1 MKNSIQKIIKVFL
14 AILFLTTS
22 FLMQVEA
29 QEYDWQK
36 SNSLSEGKS
45 VVAVS
50 EDGSK
55 IATAGFDSYIV
66 ISSDGGQTWVTATS
80 SGSSFWADIS
90 ISSDGTKLVATNN
103 NKIYTSTNGG
113 ITWLER
119 APKTGYEYWK
129 QVYYVPDGSKIIAV
143 HYDNEFLYTSVDDG
157 ETWQT
162 VNFLG
167 SKNWNYVS
175 SSQDGSR
182 IVVIG
187 YNDYIYTSSDFG
199 ATWNKQ
205 EGLGVKGWKF
215 VNTSSDSFKILAVA
229 EEGYFY
235 VSTNFGETWQE
246 MGPYNTSG
254 DFQLRYSKDG
264 SRLFGFQG
272 GLKVSLDDGL
282 TWFLQPGTATSYGVY
297 WKTVIPYQNTSKALA
312 LKNDGYLYFGEAAP
326 MRVSK
331 ENDYVIG
338 KGKVLFSGEANS
350 PYKKKG
356 VEYCLT
362 TSSLEECVYDQTF
375 VEEGDFSFGSFS
387 LTVSDLLP
395 KEYYRYRLFVE
406 DSEGN
411 KAYSENLF
419 TYVDYKVWAA
429 KTNAGKRN
437 WKAITSSSDGNQLAA
452 IENYGENIYISKD
465 KGNTWELKSF
475 PFQHW
480 ADINSSPDGKYVI
493 ASGKNY
499 IYLSSDFGATWSSLN
514 NPPEV
519 DYWYKISLSDDGK
532 TIGTI
537 AHNRN
542 DYYERVYVSTDSG
555 ESWASSTDP
564 INPKD
569 IYVSPNGEKI
579 LSVGWSDAF
588 FISNNYGATWIS
600 KPITTYAN
608 GYWEDLSVSDDENN
622 IIITATNG
630 AFVSYST
637 DGGDTWYKA
646 ESPSY
651 AASGLATSR
660 DGNKSMTINAYQIGL
675 SIDGGKSWKEVLKP
689 DEEWSATTISVDG
702 EGKNFFVGFQNG
714 YIYSYGELGIPKI
727 DLGSNIVNSSSSVSF
742 SAFVNTDHTRRGVE
756 YCSSATLESS
766 CTYEIL
772 EEADSFNVGTFTATA
787 TNLTPNSYYRYRFFA
802 ENEKGIAYSEDNI
815 FLLKYNDWVEINSGQ
830 ISLDSLAISK
840 KGDKVVALSG
850 GSVYISN
857 NYGQDWNLSSA
868 PLGDWVDLKMSENG
882 EVIFLGNKIYGRTEN
897 SIFSLDGGDTWNDF
911 PPNFDIFFDAFDI
924 SPDGKYLY
932 FIDYLY
938 FFKLEIQS
946 LLDENFILEDIEYE
960 EYEELARNGDWYKEL
975 FVGNGGSRF
984 IAFTDSVYIST
995 DEGKTWVDTNP
1006 PLLSLVTGID
1016 ASKDGKTIVITRPLP
1031 IEGVNPGYSF
1041 ISRNG
1046 GATWEEITSLGSNYW
1061 NGVAISDD
1069 GYKILISDWD
1079 GNVYSSLDGG
1089 ETWNKETDVPNGYS
1103 PFVSMSGSG
1112 ANMFVGWEYSDNTE
1126 TPKIYRLYNELPQA
1140 KGVVAKIKK

>member
-1 MKNSIQKIIKVFL
+1 MKNIIQKIIKVFL

-429 KTNAGKRN
+429 KTGAGERV
-437 WKAITSSSDGNQLAA
+437 WKSIDVSDDGQTLVAIEEFGENVYISLDGGNSWEIKKLSNQQWWDTAISSDGK
-452 IENYGENIYISKD
+452 YILVS
-465 KGNTWELKSF
+465 GRNF
-475 PFQHW
+475 
-480 ADINSSPDGKYVI
+480 IGK
-493 ASGKNY
+493 
-499 IYLSSDFGATWSSLN
+499 SSDFGKTWNFLETPQEITFWYN
-514 NPPEV
+514 V
-519 DYWYKISLSDDGK
+519 DISDDGNI
-532 TIGTI
+532 IGAV
-537 AHNRN
+537 AHNS
-542 DYYERVYVSTDSG
+542 DSYVRVYVSMNAGQDWTQVTDVINPKNIRISSTGKDMYVVGTYSFFRSSDFG
-555 ESWASSTDP
+555 ESWTSVMSSSSYWKDLAVSNDGQKIMIGGTNLVPIVHTVDGGNSWQESDSNYQVQGLAASNSGEKVIFLT
-564 INPKD
+564 
-569 IYVSPNGEKI
+569 NGEIKK
-579 LSVGWSDAF
+579 S
-588 FISNNYGATWIS
+588 
-600 KPITTYAN
+600 
-608 GYWEDLSVSDDENN
+608 
-622 IIITATNG
+622 TNAG
-630 AFVSYST
+630 
-637 DGGDTWYKA
+637 
-646 ESPSY
+646 
-651 AASGLATSR
+651 
-660 DGNKSMTINAYQIGL
+660 Q
-675 SIDGGKSWKEVLKP
+675 SWKNLMGPSITRFPVVVA
-689 DEEWSATTISVDG
+689 SDG
-702 EGKNFFVGFQNG
+702 EGENVFVGFRQG

-756 YCSSATLESS
+756 YCVTDMPDTSCEYDNLLEETGNFSLGDFSITTTNLESNKF
-766 CTYEIL
+766 YH
-772 EEADSFNVGTFTATA
+772 
-787 TNLTPNSYYRYRFFA
+787 YRFFA
-802 ENEKGIAYSEDNI
+802 ENEKGLTYTEDYK
-815 FLLKYNDWVEINSGQ
+815 LSLKYNDWQKTNSLSTEWSILKTTKSGEKIIAMTTQGDMYISVNSGESWEQ
-830 ISLDSLAISK
+830 VLLPASGYPIISD
-840 KGDKVVALSG
+840 D
-850 GSVYISN
+850 
-857 NYGQDWNLSSA
+857 
-868 PLGDWVDLKMSENG
+868 G
-882 EVIFLGNKIYGRTEN
+882 EVLLVANTNDEN
-897 SIFSLDGGDTWNDF
+897 SAYSLDGGQNWE
-911 PPNFDIFFDAFDI
+911 IFSYPFINNYSYKTAYTL
-924 SPDGKYLY
+924 SLDGKYLY
-932 FIDYLY
+932 MIDGEYFYKVKTNTLSNEEPEFITFLNKD
-938 FFKLEIQS
+938 FRFAKIRS
-946 LLDENFILEDIEYE
+946 
-960 EYEELARNGDWYKEL
+960 L
-975 FVGNGGSRF
+975 FVTNGGKKL
-984 IAFTDSVYIST
+984 IAMGEEVMFVSID
-995 DEGKTWVDTNP
+995 DGKTWTYRVLP
-1006 PLLSLVTGID
+1006 ELSAVSDI
-1016 ASKDGKTIVITRPLP
+1016 SISRDGKTIVIAQPLP
-1031 IEGVNPGYSF
+1031 IEGIPARYAVV
-1041 ISRNG
+1041 SRDEG
-1046 GATWEEITSLGSNYW
+1046 QTWEELTSLGADYW
-1061 NGVAISDD
+1061 YNVAVSDD
-1069 GYKILISDWD
+1069 GYKILMTSWNGDL
-1079 GNVYSSLDGG
+1079 YSSLDKGK
-1089 ETWNKETDVPNGYS
+1089 TWNREANVPVGYRQ
-1103 PFVSMSGSG
+1103 VVALSGSG
-1112 ANMFVGWEYSDNTE
+1112 ENMFTAGGSNHEDSSVNS
-1126 TPKIYRLYNELPQA
+1126 IYFLHNKLPQA
-1140 KGVVAKIKK
+1140 KNVRAEIVQ